1 MYNFTSTE
9 NWRVFRIMAEFIESI
24 EFMANVGISVSVF
37 GSARTKPDNKNYEA
51 AVDVGRLLAE
61 RGISVITGGGPGIM
75 EAANKGA
82 TEARGR
88 NKGKSI
94 GLNIE
99 LPFEQKPN
107 PYAKLLKNFHYFFI
121 RKMMF
126 VKYAKAVIILPGGY
140 GTMDEFFEVITLLQ
154 TKKISKIPI
163 ILVGSVFWGPLISFF
178 RGHILKEG
186 LIEKGDL
193 NLFSV
198 VDTPQ
203 EAVALVLKH
212 IRQTTKKLTDNIN
225 YQ

>member
-1 MYNFTSTE
+1 
-9 NWRVFRIMAEFIESI
+9 
-24 EFMANVGISVSVF
+24 
-37 GSARTKPDNKNYEA
+37 
-51 AVDVGRLLAE
+51 
-61 RGISVITGGGPGIM
+61 M

-82 TEARGR
+82 AEARGR
-88 NKGKSI
+88 NKGQSI

-121 RKMMF
+121 RKIMF

-163 ILVGSVFWGPLISFF
+163 ILVGSAFWGPLISFF

-193 NLFSV
+193 SLFSV

-203 EAVALVLKH
+203 EAVSLVVKH
-212 IRQTTKKLTDNIN
+212 IRQTTKKITDNIKYN
-225 YQ
+225 

>member
-9 NWRVFRIMAEFIESI
+9 NWRVFRVMAEFIESI

-37 GSARTKPDNKNYEA
+37 GSARTQPDNKYYQQ
-51 AVDVGRLLAE
+51 AVEIGKLFAE

-82 TEARGR
+82 AEAKGR
-88 NKGKSI
+88 NKGGSI

-107 PYAKLLKNFHYFFI
+107 PFAKHVKNFHYFFI
-121 RKMMF
+121 RKIMF
-126 VKYAKAVIILPGGY
+126 VKYAKAVIIMPGGY

-163 ILVGSVFWGPLISFF
+163 ILVGSAFWGPLISFF

-193 NLFSV
+193 NLFTV
-198 VDTPQ
+198 VDTP
-203 EAVALVLKH
+203 EDAVALVLKH
-212 IRQTTKKLTDNIN
+212 IRQTTKKITDNIT
-225 YQ
+225 YH

>member
-9 NWRVFRIMAEFIESI
+9 NWRVFRVMAEFIESI

-37 GSARTKPDNKNYEA
+37 GSARTRSDNKYYQEA
-51 AVDVGRLLAE
+51 VEVGRLLAE

-82 TEARGR
+82 AEARGR
-88 NKGKSI
+88 NKGQSI

-121 RKMMF
+121 RKIMF

-140 GTMDEFFEVITLLQ
+140 GTMDEFLRL
-154 TKKISKIPI
+154 
-163 ILVGSVFWGPLISFF
+163 
-178 RGHILKEG
+178 
-186 LIEKGDL
+186 
-193 NLFSV
+193 
-198 VDTPQ
+198 
-203 EAVALVLKH
+203 
-212 IRQTTKKLTDNIN
+212 
-225 YQ
+225 

>member
-37 GSARTKPDNKNYEA
+37 GSARTKPDNKNYQA
-51 AVDVGRLLAE
+51 AVEVGRLLAE

-154 TKKISKIPI
+154 TKKISRIPI

-193 NLFSV
+193 NLFLV